1 MARYL
6 KQDSELGYIEDTAEI
21 QYQKFNNLRH
31 SIIGFMMGDFDQQGN
46 YVISPE
52 IKRELIAM
60 PKSIVESLD
69 NIEICQ
75 SELKLNKHLSFMV
88 TFEGDRATLSL
99 LEKVNYEANF
109 RLNSGS
115 YSNINEY
122 LLDEVRTSGTINRN
136 AIYQRWNIKEFG
148 GNQVDIFNCDEA
160 VLEKYFGIVN
170 RFKYLLVANKEL
182 LNKEEQIE
190 EIESAYANKML
201 NILKAYPALNKAV
214 TAHIKETIEEKKKFV
229 CVDEPNFAKTINEI
243 IDSAIQNNIDLLPEE
258 KKEEF
263 KAERRNLIVET
274 NIKKQEVVD
283 ISEKTQSLEKEDVK
297 FNKEHDQEI
306 ENETKVVKL
315 DTNGAENRET
325 VTSAAEKFAQ
335 ANSNVEKRL
344 DSEALEEIIGGNQVV
359 KTEDKVSAPVVTS
372 GDSSDSSDSSGQGEK
387 VQSERDK
394 LIKDIVAISP
404 GANLYS
410 NQVLSEAGAV
420 EKRTGEEEV
429 TKQDGNE
436 VVVNASGGEASGSG
450 GKGEKDDKRVVI
462 PVMGEN
468 NVVESSNVDS
478 SVDREVSS
486 DGEGGEGKIVDGSN
500 NTGHVDDGDS
510 YSGSHVG
517 SLVGAMAGGSNRN
530 VTGIVGGV
538 NGDNYEKGRTDDA
551 RVGGDGAQVTD
562 NNADVVDGDGAQVTD
577 NSADVVTGDNA
588 DVDNDDAEI
597 KIDENAI

>member
-60 PKSIVESLD
+60 PKFIVESLD

-201 NILKAYPALNKAV
+201 NILKAYPVLNKAV

-283 ISEKTQSLEKEDVK
+283 VSEKTQSLEKEDVK

-315 DTNGAENRET
+315 DTHGAENRET
-325 VTSAAEKFAQ
+325 VTSAAEKFAK

-344 DSEALEEIIGGNQVV
+344 DSEALEGIIGGNQVV
-359 KTEDKVSAPVVTS
+359 ENEDKVAAPVVTS
-372 GDSSDSSDSSGQGEK
+372 GDSSDSSDSSGQGDK

-394 LIKDIVAISP
+394 LIKDIVTISP

-410 NQVLSEAGAV
+410 NQVVSEAVAV
-420 EKRTGEEEV
+420 EKRTGEEV
-429 TKQDGNE
+429 IKQDNE
-436 VVVNASGGEASGSG
+436 VVVNVSSDDASSSGE
-450 GKGEKDDKRVVI
+450 KGEKDDKRVVT
-462 PVMGEN
+462 PGMEEN
-468 NVVESSNVDS
+468 NVVESYNLGS
-478 SVDREVSS
+478 SVDGGFSS
-486 DGEGGEGKIVDGSN
+486 DGEGGEGEVVAGSN
-500 NTGHVDDGDS
+500 NTGYEADYGDS
-510 YSGSHVG
+510 DSGSHVG
-517 SLVGAMAGGSNRN
+517 SLVGAMAGGNNRN

-538 NGDNYEKGRTDDA
+538 NGVKYEKDRTDDA
-551 RVGGDGAQVTD
+551 RVGGDSAKLTD
-562 NNADVVDGDGAQVTD
+562 NNASVGGDSAKVTE
-577 NSADVVTGDNA
+577 NNA
-588 DVDNDDAEI
+588 DLNDDADI
-597 KIDENAI
+597 NIDENVDDLHLDS